1 MYTNSFRTFMVDK
14 DLKLMKSIKE
24 VFPQS
29 SILLCWFHVTWA
41 VQRWITKKDS
51 EISGPSL
58 KEEQNKVMALMF
70 QLKHCTTE
78 SQFQE
83 VFSSHCKNVHP
94 KVANYIKENWI
105 RCGQMWSS
113 FGRQFFHEDNET
125 NNLAEQYFL
134 TVKYQFLN
142 GYANHRLDDLLLLLC
157 RRAMEYYR
165 YLDGL
170 QEAGCL
176 TKPRAEKE
184 STGLRAA
191 EELLQKG
198 WIEQCHWV
206 DDYRCLVPSTS
217 RENGWYTVVLPEYT
231 CECVA
236 ASNGALFILCKHLHI
251 ALEAAKQKG
260 LDVDSMQKRL
270 VQKLLQ
276 RGKTSQCKD
285 MVLVDSFFSNVFS
298 CIDVKYKKCSCI
310 AASHGRLCICTQVFN
325 RIFADTDVQHL
336 EEQTPHD
343 LVEACQSNATQQ
355 IIERLYLW
363 SKGTDFHETAKL
375 KQTLEKAQRI
385 AFGSFESKY
394 SQREGSMYCTHGEK
408 NKQNRFAMK
417 YHNYYK
423 SKNTTKILKTE
434 NIDRNF
440 TISSRKRKR
449 QT

>member
-1 MYTNSFRTFMVDK
+1 MYTNSFRAFMVDK
-14 DLKLMKSIKE
+14 DLKLIKSIKE

-29 SILLCWFHVTWA
+29 SILLCWFHVTQA

-51 EISGPSL
+51 ERSGPSL
-58 KEEQNKVMALMF
+58 KEERNKVMALMF
-70 QLKHCTTE
+70 QLMHCTTR

-94 KVANYIKENWI
+94 KAANYIKENWI
-105 RCGQMWSS
+105 TCGQMWSS
-113 FGRQFFHEDNET
+113 FGRRFFHEDSET
-125 NNLAEQYFL
+125 NNLAE
-134 TVKYQFLN
+134 
-142 GYANHRLDDLLLLLC
+142 
-157 RRAMEYYR
+157 R

-170 QEAGCL
+170 QEAGRL
-176 TKPRAEKE
+176 TNPRAEKE

-198 WIEQCHWV
+198 WIERCHWM

-217 RENGWYTVVLPEYT
+217 RENWWYTVVLPEYT

-236 ASNGALFILCKHLHI
+236 ASNGGLCKHLHI

-270 VQKLLQ
+270 VQELLQ
-276 RGKTSQCKD
+276 WGKTSQCKD
-285 MVLVDSFFSNVFS
+285 MVLVERFFFSNVFS

-325 RIFADTDVQHL
+325 RIFADTDVQDL

-363 SKGTDFHETAKL
+363 SKGTDFHETAEL
-375 KQTLEKAQRI
+375 KQTLEKAQQI
-385 AFGSFESKY
+385 AFGNFESKY
-394 SQREGSMYCTHGEK
+394 SQRRIHVLHPWRK
-408 NKQNRFAMK
+408 NKQNRFVMK

-423 SKNTTKILKTE
+423 SKNTKH
-434 NIDRNF
+434 F
-440 TISSRKRKR
+440 
-449 QT
+449 